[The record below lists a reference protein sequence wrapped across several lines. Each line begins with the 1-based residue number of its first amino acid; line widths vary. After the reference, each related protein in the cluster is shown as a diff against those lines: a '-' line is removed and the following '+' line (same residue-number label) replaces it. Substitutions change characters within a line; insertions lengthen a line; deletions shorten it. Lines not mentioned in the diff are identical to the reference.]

1 MSKNTTK
8 RINIFLFL
16 LPALFLF
23 VAILVVPIVSSVYYS
38 FFNFS
43 MIDASDKTFVL
54 DEKEDTSTVVGDALT
69 AKETDDRSFF
79 GKLFENYIELFENKN
94 LYDMGKALKNAFIL
108 AALSVFIQL
117 PLSLGLALML
127 GRGIKGE
134 RLYLSVYFV
143 PVLISSV
150 VIGAL
155 WSKIYDPSHG
165 VILFILEKL
174 GCADIL
180 PAKGLLGDDS
190 TALLAVFIPTIWQY
204 VGYHML
210 LMYAGVKSVSPELR
224 EAAKLDGATDGQVD
238 RYVVIPSIKQIIKVS
253 VIFAITGSLKS
264 YDLIKIFARSKYDVP
279 YNVPSLMLVKNVF
292 GGHGGEGNAIAV
304 MLIILCFA
312 FAILINWIFKERDIY
327 GGKKYS
333 KQQ

>member
-1 MSKNTTK
+1 MKK
-8 RINIFLFL
+8 KDAIKGLNIFLFL
-16 LPALFLF
+16 LPALILF
-23 VAILVVPIVSSVYYS
+23 FGILVAPIASSVYYS
-38 FFNFS
+38 FYNFTR
-43 MIDASDKTFVL
+43 IDASDKVSVL
-54 DEKEDTSTVVGDALT
+54 DVPDENSTIAYVAAASRD
-69 AKETDDRSFF
+69 DDRSFIA
-79 GKLFENYIELFENKN
+79 KLFENYIELFENKN

-108 AALSVFIQL
+108 AGLSVFIQL

-127 GRGIKGE
+127 GRRIKGE
-134 RLYLSVYFV
+134 RMYLSVYFI

-155 WSKIYDPSHG
+155 WSKIYNPNYG
-165 VILFILEKL
+165 VLKYVLEKL
-174 GCADIL
+174 GFVDVL
-180 PAKGLLGDDS
+180 PAKGLLGDDK

-224 EAAKLDGATDGQVD
+224 EAAMLDGATEGQVD

-253 VIFAITGSLKS
+253 VIFAVTGSLKS
-264 YDLIKIFARSKYDVP
+264 YDLIKIFAGSKYDVP

-304 MLIILCFA
+304 ILIILCFA
-312 FAILINWIFKERDIY
+312 FAILINQIFKERDIY
-327 GGKKYS
+327 GAK
-333 KQQ
+333 